1 MSHIRFIIKNVRL
14 NPSFHFN
21 DEGYKIYGKIRDLYN
36 EGEPFEIDK
45 ILEFL
50 TFNRLKESFIKTFTN
65 KYNYLFK
72 HLLFD
77 YQSNTDRKNKPIKN
91 VNNFNTGEYYF
102 YFLSNPLEV
111 TNWDEEVITVIFEGL
126 NRSFDIKDLKLNYVE
141 IENYDQSL

>member
-50 TFNRLKESFIKTFTN
+50 TFNKLKESFTN

>member
-50 TFNRLKESFIKTFTN
+50 TFNKLKESFIKTFTN